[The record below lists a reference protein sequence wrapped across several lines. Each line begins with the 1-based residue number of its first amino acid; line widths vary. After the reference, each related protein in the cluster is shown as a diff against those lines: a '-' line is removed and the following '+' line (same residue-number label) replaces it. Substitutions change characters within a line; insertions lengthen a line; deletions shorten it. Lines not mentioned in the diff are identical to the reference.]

1 MIGIIVRSKIGRLI
15 RIDTRSGPV
24 LNRGGDGFGRERFV
38 RSGTILIIVEHGHEV
53 QHFGLSDDIV
63 LVEVVADREVNR
75 SGLQLKRTGPVVVTF
90 GTEAESSDTELIVDI
105 GTTNPQCSAEKRA
118 GVTVL
123 RQVVLSH
130 TTIVPHVA
138 IAVNQC
144 SDIINIQLCGTLC
157 SFAHGGLGLDSGL
170 VRSGLF
176 ANLAI
181 LGENRPR

>member
-38 RSGTILIIVEHGHEV
+38 GSGTILIIVEHGHEV
-53 QHFGLSDDIV
+53 QNFGLCDDV
-63 LVEVVADREVNR
+63 MLVILVTDGEVNCG
-75 SGLQLKRTGPVVVTF
+75 SSQLKRTGPVVVTF